1 MEFRDLLKMM
11 EEGQSVEL
19 VIEEAGTMGSVP
31 CILESALN
39 TRLLDAEVV
48 GVAASNDRLRVW
60 VKDDVCR
67 EAAHM
72 FD

>member
-1 MEFRDLLKMM
+1 MDFRDFLKLM
-11 EEGQSVEL
+11 EEGQRVEL
-19 VIEEAGTMGSVP
+19 VIEEAGTMRSVP

-39 TRLLDAEVV
+39 ARLLDAEVV

-67 EAAHM
+67 EATHLIV
-72 FD
+72 